1 MSDIGSG
8 GANRIELESQILCS
22 ALRLSWED
30 TDTEGTL
37 QSARELFQLFPDLMP
52 PPKSE
57 AGERPTNLYKMLEL
71 SCEVPQSAVVAGYFR
86 AAKKFLRTQNIK
98 DKRQEYY
105 KILTAGFT
113 LRKPRLR
120 LSHDLIVVR
129 DWLIE
134 RKVIPEDGTLEALT
148 QTREARH
155 EPEPIQMAKTQPI
168 ESKMPMIIEL
178 LKYAGI
184 IGPAEVQ
191 ALTNQMNIAPEIPLV
206 ELVLSAGYVTA
217 QEMKS
222 LQLAEQLISQ
232 DKISMAQFAVAMYDE
247 RTQGVKMAESLQ
259 VRGWLNTETKRYDEP
274 GNPGVKR

>member
-37 QSARELFQLFPDLMP
+37 QSARELFQLFPDLLP
-52 PPKSE
+52 PPK
-57 AGERPTNLYKMLEL
+57 GDTTERPTNLYKMLEL

-148 QTREARH
+148 PTR
-155 EPEPIQMAKTQPI
+155 EPEPAQMVKTQPI
-168 ESKMPMIIEL
+168 ESKLPTLIEL

-191 ALTNQMNIAPEIPLV
+191 ALTNQMNIAPEVPLV
-206 ELVLSAGYVTA
+206 ELILSAGYVTA

-222 LQLAEQLISQ
+222 LQLAEVLLGREEIT
-232 DKISMAQFAVAMYDE
+232 MAQFAVAMYDE

-259 VRGWLNTETKRYDEP
+259 VRGWLNTQTKKYD
-274 GNPGVKR
+274 K

>member
-30 TDTEGTL
+30 ADTEGVL
-37 QSARELFQLFPDLMP
+37 SASRELFQLFPDLLP
-52 PPKSE
+52 PPKSDG
-57 AGERPTNLYKMLEL
+57 GERPTNLYNMLEL
-71 SCEVPQSAVVAGYFR
+71 TCDVPQSAVVAGYFR

-129 DWLIE
+129 GWLIE
-134 RKVIPEDGTLEALT
+134 RKVIPEDGTLEAIS
-148 QTREARH
+148 QAQGR
-155 EPEPIQMAKTQPI
+155 EPEPVQMVKTQPI
-168 ESKMPMIIEL
+168 ESKLPTLIEL

-191 ALTNQMNIAPEIPLV
+191 ALTNQMNIAPEVPLV

-222 LQLAEQLISQ
+222 LQLAELLLSQ
-232 DKISMAQFAVAMYDE
+232 QKITMAQFAVAMYDE

-259 VRGWLNTETKRYDEP
+259 VRGWLDTETKRY
-274 GNPGVKR
+274 